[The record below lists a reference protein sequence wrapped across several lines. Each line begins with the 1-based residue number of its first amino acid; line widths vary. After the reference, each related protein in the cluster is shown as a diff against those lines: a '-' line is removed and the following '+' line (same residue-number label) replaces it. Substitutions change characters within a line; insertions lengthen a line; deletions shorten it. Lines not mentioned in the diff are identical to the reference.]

1 MNLAAS
7 FIKTDDFRRREPR
20 RALRRPG
27 TIRLSDGGAHQV
39 FIADLTR
46 DGCRII
52 TDCVLTP
59 NTDCRVGIANV
70 GLTQARVMWASA
82 EGYGCEFDQP
92 LPPGLI
98 TAAFGPS
105 NVTALDTGTMVQ
117 AIVPVNAKWTPRGRL
132 ALLAALTICGWAS
145 FLLIGTILV
154 LW

>member
-1 MNLAAS
+1 MGLAAS
-7 FIKTDDFRRREPR
+7 FIKPGDFRRREPR

-27 TIRLSDGGAHQV
+27 TIRLSNGDAHEV

-52 TDCVLTP
+52 TSCVLTP
-59 NTDCRVGIANV
+59 DTDCRVGIANV
-70 GLTQARVMWASA
+70 GLTQARIMWASA

-92 LPPGLI
+92 LPPGLV

-117 AIVPVNAKWTPRGRL
+117 TILPVNEKWTPRGRL
-132 ALLAALTICGWAS
+132 TLLAALSICGWALV
-145 FLLIGTILV
+145 LLIGNVLV
-154 LW
+154 